1 VKLSTEDVN
10 KDGLML
16 TAVLVDYVDDKTEF
30 PAYVS
35 LSGLEG
41 GIPVEAVDYY
51 EIGGEHE
58 DGKLAQP
65 LQYPTL
71 AKIVSYG
78 WTDLNNPG
86 CGYDASEYVYQK
98 DGLEAGRYYDYT
110 FYMLPT
116 VYTVAPGHHLA
127 LVLTSWDPYRAF
139 LDEDYQLD
147 PDRDP
152 SYSFFTYAFTVD
164 NTSLGARIPVK

>member
-1 VKLSTEDVN
+1 MKEFEEKVKASEAEKSLEDADMGKV
-10 KDGLML
+10 
-16 TAVLVDYVDDKTEF
+16 A
-30 PAYVS
+30 
-35 LSGLEG
+35 G
-41 GIPVEAVDYY
+41 GHA
-51 EIGGEHE
+51 GF
-58 DGKLAQP
+58 
-65 LQYPTL
+65 
-71 AKIVSYG
+71 
-78 WTDLNNPG
+78 NPG